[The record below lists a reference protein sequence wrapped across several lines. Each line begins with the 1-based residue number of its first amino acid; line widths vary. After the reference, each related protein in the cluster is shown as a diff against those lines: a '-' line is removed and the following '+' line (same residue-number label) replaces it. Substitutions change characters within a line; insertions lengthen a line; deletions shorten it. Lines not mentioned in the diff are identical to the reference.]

1 MQMASVNGLDGVT
14 IGRLAAASNLSK
26 SAVQAMVGTKEDL
39 QLVVVTAA
47 SAVYTDCVGAPA
59 QEYPDGL
66 PRLRAGMRAW
76 VDDYLPH
83 FDGGCLFLAAASE
96 QDGHPG
102 PVRDAIAEAVEHGEQ
117 WLRREARLAVRLHEL
132 PTDTDVDQ
140 LVFELHAIVM
150 QTNHDLQ
157 LFQRRDTRTRAHTA
171 ISRLLGPE
179 TS

>member
-1 MQMASVNGLDGVT
+1 MNV
-14 IGRLAAASNLSK
+14 
-26 SAVQAMVGTKEDL
+26 
-39 QLVVVTAA
+39 
-47 SAVYTDCVGAPA
+47 
-59 QEYPDGL
+59 
-66 PRLRAGMRAW
+66 
-76 VDDYLPH
+76 
-83 FDGGCLFLAAASE
+83 LFLAAASE

-102 PVRDAIAEAVEHGEQ
+102 PVRDAIAEAVEHGVQ